1 MINTSYSNYNY
12 TISYQKPQ
20 SYMKELGGT
29 AVMTEKSDTD
39 NDVYRNASTKAVL
52 AAKVERYSQGTFD
65 LSLLVAGGNSE
76 SYFKGT
82 MSNSRDVDYFNVDA
96 TSQILSRRPVLVKME
111 MPEGA
116 DYDLAVY
123 DSQGNQVGIATANE
137 DGTKTLTIPCD
148 WSSSKNFVIKI
159 CQHDSEKS
167 VEGTY
172 KLTFSQGEMP
182 QETKDWMTNRKPT
195 GTMSGEQNL
204 PDYMIKEKREEKNAK
219 GMEAL
224 HKAQYD
230 ALPEELKYTG
240 KLSASELLQKQMKG
254 EVLSEAEKAYI
265 AIYGNQKETAQADAM
280 EYKQKVEQD
289 FSDYLDSVGLSGKT
303 FQFAIT
309 ASGEVEIS
317 GLAEEQEKLVR
328 DYLEEHQKVFKSIY
342 LQTSEETTN
351 MTDEQYRLA
360 GYVEECN
367 RFLAKISEGQI
378 TVDDLSLEQKTE
390 GYYTAGNWIA
400 GLPSSVEQDVNHAN
414 SAGQYYEYKEMLNS
428 ILEYKRLNGEV
439 PQYHVSYA
447 WNGRRLSELEE

>member
-1 MINTSYSNYNY
+1 
-12 TISYQKPQ
+12 
-20 SYMKELGGT
+20 MKELGGT
-29 AVMTEKSDTD
+29 TVMTERSDTD

-52 AAKVERYSQGTFD
+52 AAETDRYSQGIFD

-82 MSNSRDVDYFNVDA
+82 MSSGSDVDYFNVDA
-96 TSQILSRRPVLVKME
+96 TSQILSRRPILVNME

-116 DYDLAVY
+116 DYDLTVY
-123 DSQGNQVGIATANE
+123 DSEGNQVGIAVTNE

-182 QETKDWMTNRKPT
+182 QETKDWLANRKPA

-204 PDYMIKEKREEKNAK
+204 PDYMIKEKREEKNVK
-219 GMEAL
+219 GVEAL

-240 KLSASELLQKQMKG
+240 DLSASELLKKQMQG
-254 EVLSEAEKAYI
+254 ETLSEAEKAYI
-265 AIYGNQKETAQADAM
+265 AIYGNQKETAQA
-280 EYKQKVEQD
+280 ESTENRQKLEQE
-289 FSDYLDSVGLSGKT
+289 FSEYLDSVGLS
-303 FQFAIT
+303 
-309 ASGEVEIS
+309 
-317 GLAEEQEKLVR
+317 
-328 DYLEEHQKVFKSIY
+328 QKVFTFTITSSGDVVINGLEEEQKALVENYIKENQSVFKNIY
-342 LQTSEETTN
+342 LQTAEETVN

-367 RFLAKISEGQI
+367 RFLAKISDGQI
-378 TVDDLSLEQKTE
+378 TVDDLSLEQKAE
-390 GYYTAGNWIA
+390 GYYTSNTWIA
-400 GLPSSVEQDVNHAN
+400 GLPSSVEQEINHAD
-414 SAGQYYEYKEMLNS
+414 STGSYYEYKEMLNS

-439 PQYHVSYA
+439 PQYHINYV
-447 WNGRRLSELEE
+447 WNGRSLSE